1 MQPTRRETIR
11 YGWMALPFSRAL
23 MQAEGGT
30 YVNDVHSQLN
40 QTCVASIARPRSVE
54 ELRTVIRQAVQ
65 QGSAV
70 SISGSRHSM
79 GGQQFGTGMVLLDM
93 RGLNR
98 VIRSRF
104 DRPDRRG

>member
-1 MQPTRRETIR
+1 
-11 YGWMALPFSRAL
+11 